1 MSLITAA
8 IALLITV
15 VIAQHTVII
24 KLKNKR
30 YIPSG
35 GLADRP
41 DFNHIKMERYFY
53 PKSLA
58 KPEKERGTRMP
69 PGKELYLEKHGE
81 RGSNEMIKKAIEKP
95 REVEYIEFNGYEN
108 FEEVC
113 EFVGCRYTGI
123 SLQINRYGKE
133 VIDIPGKGGVPVG
146 SIFYRYLDPEF
157 THLKNHDTED
167 YVYDVTSKDKFFH
180 IYE

>member
-1 MSLITAA
+1 MNIKKKK
-8 IALLITV
+8 
-15 VIAQHTVII
+15 HTNVGRLVD
-24 KLKNKR
+24 KPNF
-30 YIPSG
+30 
-35 GLADRP
+35 D
-41 DFNHIKMERYFY
+41 HIET
-53 PKSLA
+53 SELDI
-58 KPEKERGTRMP
+58 EKFLNRFKKGDD
-69 PGKELYLEKHGE
+69 
-81 RGSNEMIKKAIEKP
+81 NMIKKATEKP

-133 VIDIPGKGGVPVG
+133 VIDIPSKGKVPVG